1 MKYIEEFVINLK
13 KNLKTY
19 LTTCKQTT
27 TKVYYKSEMFA
38 CSTLELPSIVF
49 AVKSTGEIL
58 NHCKNYSMLLCP
70 KFIIYTECSMR
81 PTLGLEI
88 GNIIVAFLMLNYSL
102 KYFSIDDS
110 QVEDENSEARMV
122 TLVDS
127 TLGIRIDGADYI
139 NCRGGK
145 NGN

>member
-1 MKYIEEFVINLK
+1 
-13 KNLKTY
+13 
-19 LTTCKQTT
+19 
-27 TKVYYKSEMFA
+27 MFA
-38 CSTLELPSIVF
+38 CSTLDLPSIVF

-70 KFIIYTECSMR
+70 KFIIYTECNMR

-88 GNIIVAFLMLNYSL
+88 ANIIVAFLMLNYSL

-110 QVEDENSEARMV
+110 QVEDETSAARMV

-139 NCRGGK
+139 NCREGK

>member
-19 LTTCKQTT
+19 LTACKQTT
-27 TKVYYKSEMFA
+27 IKVYYKSEMLA
-38 CSTLELPSIVF
+38 CSTLDLPSIVS
-49 AVKSTGEIL
+49 AVKSIGEIL

-70 KFIIYTECSMR
+70 KFIIYTEYSMR

-88 GNIIVAFLMLNYSL
+88 ANIIVAFLMLNYSL

-110 QVEDENSEARMV
+110 QVEDETSAARMV

-127 TLGIRIDGADYI
+127 TLGIRIDSADYI